1 MNLKAIFF
9 ISVKVDL
16 PSLCIFVI
24 CFSLLTRILLGQS
37 GNSGIWYSQLQ
48 YLCPNAS
55 LHTGVRI

>member
-16 PSLCIFVI
+16 PSLCSFVI

-37 GNSGIWYSQLQ
+37 GNSDIWYSQLQ

-55 LHTGVRI
+55 LQV